1 MTEGIFRVALP
12 DGSIRLAV
20 GDPGQ
25 RPSRLLLAG
34 RTVADAL
41 RAGAGG
47 LSALVAEPTIS
58 VAPEEVRV
66 LAPVDTQEIWAAGV
80 TYRKSRDAR
89 KDESTTADVYDR
101 VYVAERP
108 ELFFKAAAWRVRG
121 LGETIGVRADSDWN
135 VPEPELGI
143 VVASDGSIAGFVI
156 GNDVS
161 SRSIEGENPLYL
173 PQAKVYDQSCA
184 LGPCLVPAD
193 QLTMPLSIGLT
204 INRPTGGVT
213 GGWTS
218 TAEITREFADL
229 VEHLTRALAIPDGAI
244 LLTGTGIVP
253 AAPFTLLPGDVV
265 RIEIGASEPSQPGGE
280 CRRQRSSRATR
291 PSSPDATDDDVAAQG
306 KRLPFEERLRQGEE
320 EHKPPHSK
328 EPSWHPTQPIGTIR
342 FSQPPADYGRRARS
356 LGRSGRRSGL
366 VVWAGRSGPSW
377 AAPDPALVLAV
388 AIRVGC

>member
-1 MTEGIFRVALP
+1 MTEGIFRVALA

-25 RPSRLLLAG
+25 RPTRLLAPEHAI
-34 RTVADAL
+34 ADAL
-41 RAGAGG
+41 RSGAGG
-47 LSALVAEPTIS
+47 LSALLREPTTD
-58 VAPEEVRV
+58 VASEDVRV

-80 TYRKSRDAR
+80 TYRRSRDAR

-101 VYVAERP
+101 VYVADRP
-108 ELFFKAAAWRVRG
+108 ELFFKAAAWRVRA

-143 VVASDGSIAGFVI
+143 VVASDGSIAGYVI

-193 QLTMPLSIGLT
+193 QVTLPLSIGLT
-204 INRPTGGVT
+204 IKRAAGGTT

-218 TAEITREFADL
+218 TAEITRDFADL
-229 VEHLTRALAIPDGAI
+229 VEHLTRALALPDGAI

-253 AAPFTLLPGDVV
+253 EAPFTLLPGDVV
-265 RIEIGASEPSQPGGE
+265 RIEIAGLGELVNPVVSVGTRGPG
-280 CRRQRSSRATR
+280 S
-291 PSSPDATDDDVAAQG
+291 
-306 KRLPFEERLRQGEE
+306 
-320 EHKPPHSK
+320 
-328 EPSWHPTQPIGTIR
+328 
-342 FSQPPADYGRRARS
+342 
-356 LGRSGRRSGL
+356 
-366 VVWAGRSGPSW
+366 AG
-377 AAPDPALVLAV
+377 
-388 AIRVGC
+388 